1 VRADLVDEEIAE
13 ILARSGHRT
22 VALAPECG
30 DARLRARVGK
40 HVPDETFFSAA
51 ELLSRSGIVSFKLY
65 FLLGLPGVPREEE
78 VGGIVRFLGTFRER
92 VLAVARGVGRMGI
105 VTAVL
110 SPFVPKP
117 FTPLQWAP
125 MTPEEELKSRKEG
138 VCAVLRAVPN
148 MRVSASPP
156 WDAVVQG
163 YLGLSDRRVA
173 AGLRAARPG
182 KLPRSAPGLAGA
194 LASVVFREK
203 GGGEFLP
210 WEVIDGGWRKYAR
223 RARYEVFFR

>member
-1 VRADLVDEEIAE
+1 M
-13 ILARSGHRT
+13 
-22 VALAPECG
+22 
-30 DARLRARVGK
+30 
-40 HVPDETFFSAA
+40 
-51 ELLSRSGIVSFKLY
+51 
-65 FLLGLPGVPREEE
+65 GV
-78 VGGIVRFLGTFRER
+78 
-92 VLAVARGVGRMGI
+92 

-117 FTPLQWAP
+117 FTPLQWAS
-125 MTPEEELKSRKEG
+125 MATEEELKSREKG
-138 VCAVLRAVPN
+138 VSDVVRAVPN
-148 MRVSASPP
+148 VRISASPP

-210 WEVIDGGWRKYAR
+210 WEVIAGGLRKGAL
-223 RARYEVFFR
+223 RARYEAFFR